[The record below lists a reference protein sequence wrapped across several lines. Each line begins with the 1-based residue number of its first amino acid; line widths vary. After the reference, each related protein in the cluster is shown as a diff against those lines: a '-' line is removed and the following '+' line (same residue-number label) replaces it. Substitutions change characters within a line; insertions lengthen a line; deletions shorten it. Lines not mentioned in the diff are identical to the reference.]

1 MQKNI
6 FKVLIVDDEYRI
18 AMLIKKLI
26 KWDEIGLVCVN
37 AVDNG
42 ETAYNIILSEKPDI
56 VITDIRMP
64 KMNGLDLIKLTKEK
78 FEQIKFIVISGFKEF
93 EYAHTALQYGV
104 TDYLLKPVNEEELNK
119 VLKKLHNT
127 ITNDCM
133 KQEEGE
139 QLKKA
144 VTTSEQIIKSNL
156 LNNIIDKSELPT
168 VEEMRKEYN
177 LQLNAAAYRG
187 IDIKLDYWDYEKYDK
202 RQDRMTVEKII
213 MIVENNIR
221 HNVKEHLI
229 CEKDYLNIYCLIN
242 YELAKSKEIKD
253 NINNILSQIQ
263 EYLIGFEQYKVTIG
277 IGSEVLEFGKIS
289 CSIQESYRAVQN
301 RIKLGTGRLIYAE
314 LLQIVNRID
323 VQKYLSSYR
332 EQFLSSIEAFSQE
345 LMDNTINQIYSEFIF
360 KDGIDFSCCY
370 DIAEELIEQFFDNI
384 IIQNEEGNQL
394 KQIMKTALWHSYTLS
409 SLKGLLKDNFCKHLE
424 NCMKRIETENAKPIR
439 QAKQYIEEHYGEKI
453 VLEDIAGIVNLNPVY
468 FSVLFKK
475 ETGLNFSAYLVNV
488 RMERAKDLIRNSNE
502 TIAAIADEVGY
513 KDARHFSQ
521 IFTKTVGIKPALYR
535 KIYS

>member
-1 MQKNI
+1 MQNK

-26 KWDEIGLVCVN
+26 KWDDIGLVCVN

-78 FEQIKFIVISGFKEF
+78 YEQIKFIVISGFKEF

-119 VLKKLHNT
+119 VLKKLYST
-127 ITNDCM
+127 IANDCK

-156 LNNIIDKSELPT
+156 LNIIIDKSELPT
-168 VEEMRKEYN
+168 VEEMRNEYN
-177 LQLNAAAYRG
+177 LQLNAEVYRG

-202 RQDRMTVEKII
+202 RQDRLTVEKII
-213 MIVENNIR
+213 MIIENNIR
-221 HNVKEHLI
+221 NNVKEHMI
-229 CEKDYLNIYCLIN
+229 CEKEYLNIYCLIN
-242 YELAKSKEIKD
+242 YDLVKSKDIKD

-263 EYLIGFEQYKVTIG
+263 EYLIGFEHYKVTIG
-277 IGSEVLEFGKIS
+277 IGSEVTEFGKIRY
-289 CSIQESYRAVQN
+289 SIQEAFLAVQN

-314 LLQIVNRID
+314 LLQAANRID
-323 VQKYLSSYR
+323 TQKYLSSYKD
-332 EQFLSSIEAFSQE
+332 QFLSSIEGFSQE
-345 LMDNTINQIYSEFIF
+345 LMDNTINQIYSEFML

-370 DIAEELIEQFFDNI
+370 DIAEELIDQFFDNI
-384 IIQNEEGNQL
+384 IIQNEEGSQL
-394 KQIMKTALWHSYTLS
+394 KQIMKTALRHCYTPG

-453 VLEDIAGIVNLNPVY
+453 ILEDIAGIVNLNPVY

-475 ETGLNFSAYLVNV
+475 ETGMNFSAYLVNV
-488 RMERAKDLIRNSNE
+488 RMERAKELIRNSNE